1 MKARS
6 ICSES
11 LLLGKS
17 YNLFNPLQLGKAV
30 RVERGSR
37 WQPFAKS
44 RGGWTEFSFIVKHH
58 CS

>member
-1 MKARS
+1 MKTCS

-30 RVERGSR
+30 TVDRVGH
-37 WQPFAKS
+37 WQSSAKS
-44 RGGWTEFSFIVKHH
+44 RGTELYFIMNHH
-58 CS
+58 YS

>member
-1 MKARS
+1 MKNRS

-17 YNLFNPLQLGKAV
+17 YNLFNPLQLRKAV
-30 RVERGSR
+30 TVDGGGC

-44 RGGWTEFSFIVKHH
+44 RGTEFYFIVQHH
-58 CS
+58 